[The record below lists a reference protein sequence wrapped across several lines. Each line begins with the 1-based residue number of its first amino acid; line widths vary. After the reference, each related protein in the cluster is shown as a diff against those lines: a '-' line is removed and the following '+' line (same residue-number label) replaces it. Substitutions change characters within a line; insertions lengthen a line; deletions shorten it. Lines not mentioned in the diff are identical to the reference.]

1 MSQPAAPARTG
12 APPRAPVRGAAVA
25 RTERKRT
32 ITRWNRRLGI
42 ALVVVFPLSYLTSWL
57 HEQYTVGALGSWL
70 SALNVLIQVV
80 STLILFAHAAYSF
93 YVFGFP
99 SPRANLR
106 TLNGYAAYFVLL
118 VFMLS
123 QTAVGVEPMHT
134 WLTWI
139 SFTLIAA
146 HVVVAWILRRSRGG
160 DPDDNLRKDVK
171 ALLSPDAEVLHE
183 IAERR
188 AEVSLLDGTPAL
200 EARRV
205 STSLGTVQVLFDVN
219 LRVLPG
225 QVVALL
231 GNNGAGKTTTLRTLA
246 GLERAT
252 DGSIL
257 LDGDDVTPLTPA
269 GRSELGLGLVVGG
282 RAVFAPLT
290 VQENLEVFSMRLP
303 ADQQQSAVGA
313 ALEAFP
319 WLAERAQQRAGT
331 LSGGEQQMLA
341 VAQAFVTRPRIL
353 MIDEFSLGLAPKIV
367 EQLADAVRVI
377 ADAGSAV
384 LVVEQSAPI
393 ALGLA
398 DHVLVMERG
407 RITLSEPVG
416 VLTADPSVLTR
427 AYLSG
432 GSDSDQGAT
441 TRSGNPAVRS

>member
-1 MSQPAAPARTG
+1 M
-12 APPRAPVRGAAVA
+12 
-25 RTERKRT
+25 
-32 ITRWNRRLGI
+32 
-42 ALVVVFPLSYLTSWL
+42 
-57 HEQYTVGALGSWL
+57 
-70 SALNVLIQVV
+70 
-80 STLILFAHAAYSF
+80 
-93 YVFGFP
+93 
-99 SPRANLR
+99 
-106 TLNGYAAYFVLL
+106 
-118 VFMLS
+118 
-123 QTAVGVEPMHT
+123 
-134 WLTWI
+134 
-139 SFTLIAA
+139 LIAI
-146 HVVVAWILRRSRGG
+146 HVVVAWILRRQRGS

-188 AEVSLLDGTPAL
+188 AEVALSAGTPAL
-200 EARRV
+200 EARRM
-205 STSLGTVQVLFDVN
+205 STSLGSVQVLFDVD
-219 LRVLPG
+219 LTVQPG

-252 DGSIL
+252 NGSIL

-269 GRSELGLGLVVGG
+269 GRSELGLGLVIGG
-282 RAVFAPLT
+282 RAVFSPLS

-303 ADQQQSAVGA
+303 ADQQKAAVGA

-319 WLAERAQQRAGT
+319 WLAERSAQRAGT

-367 EQLADAVRVI
+367 EQLADAVRRI

-407 RITLSEPVG
+407 RITLSEPTG
-416 VLTADPSVLTR
+416 TLAADPSLLTR
-427 AYLSG
+427 AYLE
-432 GSDSDQGAT
+432 GSADAASTGAT
-441 TRSGNPAVRS
+441 SAVTA

>member
-1 MSQPAAPARTG
+1 M
-12 APPRAPVRGAAVA
+12 A
-25 RTERKRT
+25 RTERKRS

-42 ALVVVFPLSYLTSWL
+42 ALMVVFPLSYLTSWL
-57 HEQYTVGALGSWL
+57 HDQNTEGALGSWL
-70 SALNVLIQVV
+70 SALNVLIQVL
-80 STLILFAHAAYSF
+80 STVVLFTHAAYSF

-99 SPRANLR
+99 SPRLSLR
-106 TLNGYAAYFVLL
+106 TVNGYAAYLVLL

-123 QTAVGVEPMHT
+123 QTAVGTEPIAT
-134 WLTWI
+134 RLAWT
-139 SFTLIAA
+139 SYVLIVV
-146 HVVVAWILRRSRGG
+146 HVVIALILRRSRGT
-160 DPDDNLRKDVK
+160 DPDDDLRRDVK
-171 ALLSPDAEVLHE
+171 ALLSPDAEVLGE

-188 AEVSLLDGTPAL
+188 AEVEPAEGTPAL
-200 EARRV
+200 ESRRM
-205 STSLGTVQVLFDVN
+205 STSLGSVQVLFDVD

-246 GLERAT
+246 GLERASN
-252 DGSIL
+252 GSIL

-269 GRSELGLGLVVGG
+269 GRAELGLGLVIGG
-282 RAVFAPLT
+282 RAVFAPLS

-303 ADQQQSAVGA
+303 VDQQAGAVAA

-319 WLAERAQQRAGT
+319 WLAERAAQRAGT

-367 EQLADAVRVI
+367 EQLADAVRRI

-384 LVVEQSAPI
+384 LLVEQSAPI
-393 ALGLA
+393 ALGIA

-407 RITLSEPVG
+407 RIRLSEPTATLV
-416 VLTADPSVLTR
+416 ADPALLTR
-427 AYLSG
+427 AYLE
-432 GSDSDQGAT
+432 GSDRAT
-441 TRSGNPAVRS
+441 TGDSSRAVTA